1 MHPAA
6 RQSPYA
12 YPAAH
17 RFSPA
22 AIVGIGAAHAAILAL
37 LVSLNVVP
45 LPTSLIPLMVQII
58 PQAATPEITP
68 PRPKAPE
75 RKVTPQPAP
84 VPRQQPQMIAAQTQ
98 AANAESST
106 PQVKEAPPAAAAPA
120 ASFSQARFDAD
131 YLQNPPPAYPSMS
144 KRLREEGKV
153 ILRVHVEVSGR
164 PGQIEIKTSSGSP
177 RLDQAALEAVTRW
190 KFIAARRGDEVVA
203 AWVLVPIIFNL
214 KD

>member
-75 RKVTPQPAP
+75 RKVTPPPAP

-106 PQVKEAPPAAAAPA
+106 PQVKEAPPAAAAPVA
-120 ASFSQARFDAD
+120 TFAQARFDAD

-153 ILRVHVEVSGR
+153 VLRVHVEVSGR

-177 RLDQAALEAVTRW
+177 RLDQAALDAVTRW